1 MCEETNV
8 GTYVH
13 STNGGCFSGGIPFVQ
28 CELVAPLVVDGS
40 PTIKSSCSVGVN
52 GFTGSGFICIC
63 SEELVLVLCGAR
75 IRGHC
80 GWPQC
85 LGPAPPSKKFLAKS
99 CPRFPGSC
107 ILGQEIC
114 KILARSYK
122 CQEIKSR
129 LGYNP
134 RRDLISWHL

>member
-75 IRGHC
+75 IGGHC

-85 LGPAPPSKKFLAKS
+85 LGTAPVQCSTPHAGVYF
-99 CPRFPGSC
+99 CDDP
-107 ILGQEIC
+107 IQ
-114 KILARSYK
+114 
-122 CQEIKSR
+122 
-129 LGYNP
+129 
-134 RRDLISWHL
+134 SW